1 MWRNRVKFPAPASGP
16 GQVPIIVDICGLK
29 RQIGVP
35 ALILPSPSNFPIKW
49 EDRNK
54 LHSLYLFLFPRNSIN
69 LIWFS
74 QLTAPTGRNSWNWF
88 YSSHFRVEEAELA
101 WMVSSRARLG
111 SLCLNPTP
119 VRSPAPMI
127 PNPYAPGAM
136 DLLQVSHPPLPPLLP
151 SYESAA
157 TIRVSHF
164 YVLELCR
171 MCVLVWKPVKS
182 IYGSNCQFSWVT
194 DI

>member
-35 ALILPSPSNFPIKW
+35 ALILSSPSNFPIKW

-54 LHSLYLFLFPRNSIN
+54 LHSLYLFLLPRNSIN

-127 PNPYAPGAM
+127 PSPYAPGAM
-136 DLLQVSHPPLPPLLP
+136 DLLQVSHPPLPPSPFLW
-151 SYESAA
+151 
-157 TIRVSHF
+157 VSCYHPCF
-164 YVLELCR
+164 SFLCAWVVQDVR
-171 MCVLVWKPVKS
+171 SCVEACK
-182 IYGSNCQFSWVT
+182 IYLWV
-194 DI
+194 